1 MYYDFI
7 WLKVKRSVNCKIIT
21 LPFNNNRYKL
31 RRQNYSCKS
40 LSCTSHV
47 PTMKCYS
54 PWTTIPINYA
64 LVFQHLHHSW
74 RNSFCWVAAAWVVSI
89 LVFMSGSKRFDIR
102 FWPFEMFQLFL
113 HCFKFTRV
121 LKAINLSSS
130 VRISYSCLDVSK
142 LFLSL
147 ILNENLFLSNA
158 FNILKIVLHV

>member
-1 MYYDFI
+1 M
-7 WLKVKRSVNCKIIT
+7 KIIT
-21 LPFNNNRYKL
+21 LPNNNRSYKL
-31 RRQNYSCKS
+31 RRQNLFYKR

-47 PTMKCYS
+47 QTMKCYS

-74 RNSFCWVAAAWVVSI
+74 RKTLSVGLLQEELF
-89 LVFMSGSKRFDIR
+89 LLFMSGFKRFDIR

-130 VRISYSCLDVSK
+130 VHFCLGFDVSK
-142 LFLSL
+142 RVLSL
-147 ILNENLFLSNA
+147 LSNA
-158 FNILKIVLHV
+158 KLFYIQCL

>member
-1 MYYDFI
+1 MATIFI
-7 WLKVKRSVNCKIIT
+7 VFLVKQSVNLKIIT
-21 LPFNNNRYKL
+21 LPNNNKRYKL
-31 RRQNYSCKS
+31 RRQNLFYKR

-47 PTMKCYS
+47 QTMKCYS

-113 HCFKFTRV
+113 HWLKFTRA
-121 LKAINLSSS
+121 LKAINLNWS
-130 VRISYSCLDVSK
+130 VE
-142 LFLSL
+142 LFYKT
-147 ILNENLFLSNA
+147 F
-158 FNILKIVLHV
+158 